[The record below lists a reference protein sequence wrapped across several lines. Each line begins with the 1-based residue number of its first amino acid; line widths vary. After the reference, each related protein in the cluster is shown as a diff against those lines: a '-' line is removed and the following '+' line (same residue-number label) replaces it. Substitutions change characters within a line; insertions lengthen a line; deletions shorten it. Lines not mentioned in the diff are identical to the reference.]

1 MLVYY
6 LLLVGSLAVGVPLCR
21 LKHGKGVYCALAG
34 TALFL
39 TAALRSGVG
48 YDYNLY
54 GSWFVDYRL
63 KLTSELGKFKQE
75 KGFLIPMKF
84 VSEVTDN
91 YQVMF
96 VIIAAVI
103 STAVMLFIYFYCEK
117 PYLGVFCFLSF
128 GVFFN
133 SMNFMRQ
140 MIAAT
145 IVLYAFQYIKK
156 KQFFRFLVF
165 VLLASAFHVSALIMV
180 VFYFLL
186 QIKMNWISLG
196 VYSGLLVL
204 FFIFSEKILNVIT
217 RYFYTG
223 YKPGSSIEVSQGT
236 MPIYAILFTLVFIV
250 AFLLRKR
257 LVESD
262 SFNNVFLNCMFF
274 VCFFELM
281 GIKHGI
287 VSRFS
292 VLFLIP
298 AVTVLVPKTLTTLV
312 EFCKEKFAKDKVKQS
327 TTKAVAVAV
336 FITFCTGMYS
346 YMIFNNYNGVY
357 PYKTVISERGS
368 DDAEQ

>member
-6 LLLVGSLAVGVPLCR
+6 LLLVGSLAVGIPLCR

-34 TALFL
+34 AALFL
-39 TAALRSGVG
+39 TAALRNEVG

-54 GSWFVDYRL
+54 ASWFLNYRARM
-63 KLTSELGKFKQE
+63 TSILGGYKQE

-96 VIIAAVI
+96 VIIAAII

-128 GVFFN
+128 GAFFN

-145 IVLYAFQYIKK
+145 IVLYAIQYIKK
-156 KQFFRFLVF
+156 KQYLRFLVF

-180 VFYFLL
+180 VFYFLV

-196 VYSGLLVL
+196 VYSGVLVL
-204 FFIFSEKILNVIT
+204 YFIFSESILGVIT

-223 YKPGSSIEVSQGT
+223 YKPGSNVEISKGT
-236 MPIYAILFTLVFIV
+236 VPIYAILFTLVFV
-250 AFLLRKR
+250 AAFLLRKR
-257 LVESD
+257 LVKSD

-274 VCFFELM
+274 ACFFELM
-281 GIKHGI
+281 GLKHGV
-287 VSRFS
+287 VSRLS
-292 VLFLIP
+292 IYFLIP
-298 AVTVLVPKTLTTLV
+298 AVTVLVPKTLTALM
-312 EFCKEKFAKDKVKQS
+312 EWCKEKFTKDRVKQM
-327 TTKAVAVAV
+327 TAKAVALAV